1 MPVELKPPYLIN
13 HAPERGDG
21 RVAVTADVVGAVI
34 EVAVHGR
41 WNPSLRMDAWA
52 AVSKCF
58 AQHPPMVIVDLHDL
72 GDPLAASA
80 PAWWTMGATGA
91 AMHPPVSV
99 AVCLPTAT
107 ALAARLNRIGVKRQ
121 LSMFATMPEAH
132 VAVTGRAPMV
142 SRVQLEVPPR
152 PDAVARARDLVGE
165 ACETW
170 SLPRLLGP
178 GRLVVAELVA
188 NAVEH
193 AGTDA
198 TVTVRR
204 RGGGLHLAVSDGDPR
219 LPSLLDPPP
228 PGRSAPDGRGRGR
241 GLRAVHA
248 ATIAWGAL
256 PTATGKVVWAVPR
269 PDPA

>member
-1 MPVELKPPYLIN
+1 MPVGPKSPYLIG
-13 HAPERGDG
+13 HAPARGDG
-21 RVAVTADVVGAVI
+21 RVSVTADVAGAVI

-52 AVSKCF
+52 AVSRCF
-58 AQHPPMVIVDLHDL
+58 AQHPPTVIVDLRDL

-80 PAWWTMGATGA
+80 PAWWTMGTTGA
-91 AMHPPVSV
+91 EMRPPVSV

-107 ALAARLNRIGVKRQ
+107 ALAARLNSIGSRRH
-121 LSMFATMPEAH
+121 LSVFATMPEAH
-132 VAVTGRAPMV
+132 LVVAGRAPSTRCVQLLRAPGADAV
-142 SRVQLEVPPR
+142 SR
-152 PDAVARARDLVGE
+152 ARTLIAE
-165 ACETW
+165 ACQGWE
-170 SLPRLLGP
+170 LPRLLDL
-178 GRLVVAELVA
+178 GRLVVTELVA

-193 AGTDA
+193 AGTDLVVA
-198 TVTVRR
+198 VRR

-228 PGRSAPDGRGRGR
+228 PGSPCEGRGR

-248 ATIAWGAL
+248 ASIAWGAM

-269 PDPA
+269 PD